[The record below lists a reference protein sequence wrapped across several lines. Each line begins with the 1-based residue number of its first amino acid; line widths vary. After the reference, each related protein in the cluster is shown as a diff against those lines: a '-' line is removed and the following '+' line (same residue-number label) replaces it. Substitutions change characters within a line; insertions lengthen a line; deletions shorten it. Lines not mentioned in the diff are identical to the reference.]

1 MNSTVLSGFD
11 ARRYEQ
17 NIRRFYAYKFLMNFQ
32 LWLPIWILYLQRS
45 RGLSLTQITS
55 LDAPFWLLIVLA
67 EAPTGAVADRWGRK
81 RSLLIGAVVF
91 AIAIFLF
98 GVGETYWELLI
109 AYLVWGVAQTL
120 GSGADT
126 AFLFENLRAV
136 GRESEFRKALG
147 RVQAYESAAA
157 LIAALIGAPLAAAT
171 TLSFPIVLSAGI
183 ALLVVLGM
191 REPPIAHSERPA
203 YFGIMREAAL
213 YTLRHRALRAMLL
226 LRAVILGFGLTVSLF
241 TQPFLAEQGVPVA
254 SFGLLLTPIRLL
266 AIGGALLA
274 YRVAHRT
281 GERRLYL
288 IVGGGMAAAMLLLA
302 TTPRLALFPMF
313 AVISLGVVTFG
324 PVSNDFVNRHS
335 PAHLRATI
343 SSLGQ
348 MAFALVLAVFE
359 PLMGF
364 VADRTSLGGMF
375 LMIGL
380 ATALLGGAALLLWL
394 AAVREEP
401 APAPLPA
408 ATGSGLTRQ

>member
-1 MNSTVLSGFD
+1 MMSNLSRAADLG
-11 ARRYEQ
+11 RYER

-67 EAPTGAVADRWGRK
+67 EAPTGAVADRWGRR
-81 RSLLIGAVVF
+81 RSLLLGALVYS
-91 AIAIFLF
+91 AAIFLF
-98 GVGETYWELLI
+98 GVGRTYWELLI

-126 AFLFENLRAV
+126 AFLFENLRAL
-136 GRESEFRKALG
+136 GREGEFRKALG
-147 RVQAYESAAA
+147 RVQAFESGAA

-183 ALLVVLGM
+183 ALLAALVVLRM
-191 REPPIAHSERPA
+191 REPPGAPGERPA
-203 YFGIMREAAL
+203 YFGIMREAVL
-213 YTLRHRALRAMLL
+213 YTVRHRSLRAMIL
-226 LRAVILGFGLTVSLF
+226 LRAVILGLGLAISLF

-254 SFGLLLTPIRLL
+254 GFGLLLTPMRLL
-266 AIGGALLA
+266 AIGGALTA

-281 GERRLYL
+281 GEKRLYL
-288 IVGGGMAAAMLLLA
+288 GAGVMMVAAMLLLA
-302 TTPRLALFPMF
+302 AIPHLAVFPMF
-313 AVISLGVVTFG
+313 AVVSLVVVTFG

-348 MAFALVLAVFE
+348 MAFSLVLAIFE

-364 VADRTSLGGMF
+364 IADRSSLTGMFFTAAVATASLGG
-375 LMIGL
+375 
-380 ATALLGGAALLLWL
+380 GAFLLWV
-394 AAVREEP
+394 AAVRDDP
-401 APAPLPA
+401 AVASLPVA
-408 ATGSGLTRQ
+408 AGSG